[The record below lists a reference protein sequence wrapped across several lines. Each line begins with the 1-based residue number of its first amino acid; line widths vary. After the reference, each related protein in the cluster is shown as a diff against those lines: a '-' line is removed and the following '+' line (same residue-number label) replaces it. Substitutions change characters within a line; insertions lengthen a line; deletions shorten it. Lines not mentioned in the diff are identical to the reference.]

1 MTARPEP
8 SSCPACTSNRT
19 YRFAWPEGLRY
30 DRCADCACVYR
41 VSTLGLSRDDSQP
54 YRYQHDRYVR
64 SPSSDPAQTYR
75 AREKHYVHILSL
87 LDRHIPCPDPRLLD
101 IGCGHAELLS
111 HLACRG
117 FTDLEGIEPF
127 LDGDPDTPFPVHGCL
142 LEEFARTG
150 PDPFDVITLSAV
162 IEHIP
167 SPMEVIKTAFG
178 MLKPDGVL
186 LMTTANVSA
195 PDKRI
200 NQQASRM
207 GLVRRPWRTLAPSM
221 HVVLF
226 SMRSMERIIERA
238 GGEVVEVGT
247 WSFRTKWNVLIGWI
261 RDRLDMGSHVHA
273 AARRRK

>member
-1 MTARPEP
+1 MAARSEP
-8 SSCPACTSNRT
+8 STCPACSSDRT
-19 YRFAWPEGLRY
+19 YLHAWPEGMRY

-41 VSTLGLSRDDSQP
+41 VSILGQSRDETQP
-54 YRYQHDRYVR
+54 YCYHRDEYAPP
-64 SPSSDPAQTYR
+64 PSSDPVEHHRALEGHYTY
-75 AREKHYVHILSL
+75 ILSL
-87 LDRHIPCPDPRLLD
+87 LDRHLPCPDPRLLD
-101 IGCGHAELLS
+101 VGCGGAELLS
-111 HLACRG
+111 HLAYRG
-117 FTDLEGIEPF
+117 LTDLVGVEPF
-127 LDGDPDTPFPVHGCL
+127 LDNDPGTPFPVHACL

-150 PDPFDVITLSAV
+150 PDPFDVITLHAV
-162 IEHIP
+162 IEHMP
-167 SPMEVIKTAFG
+167 SPMEVLKTAFG
-178 MLKPDGVL
+178 MLKPDGVI

-207 GLVRRPWRTLAPSM
+207 GLVRRPWRTLGPSM

-247 WSFRTKWNVLIGWI
+247 WSFRTKWNRLIGWI

-273 AARRRK
+273 VARRRK